1 MKQQLNLFNFM
12 NNTLKGI
19 TIETLNYIDLFCGA
33 GGFSL
38 GFQKIGFENIF
49 SIDIEKDFCETYKC
63 NFPNHNLIQ
72 KDISQL
78 TEQEILNLTNNK
90 KVDVIIGGPPCQ
102 GFSIAGNIGRNF
114 IDDPRNRLFKEFVRV
129 VNIVKPKYFIME
141 NVARLYTHNKS
152 QTRYEIIEDFKK
164 LGYKVECQILNSAD
178 YGVAQIRK
186 RVIFI
191 GSRVRDDIKFPK
203 KITQTHKTIKEA
215 IDDLPSLN
223 SGETSNIPN
232 HTAMNHTKQMLEKMS
247 FISDGGDRTQIPQNL
262 RPKSGDIRKY
272 IKYDSKKPSI
282 TVTGDMRKVFH
293 YSQNR
298 ALSVR
303 ELARIQSFPDN
314 FIFQGNSISSQ
325 QQVGNAVPPLM
336 AEALAKCIKDMITED
351 KKSKIKFD
359 YGYPKV
365 NYIGNKEKLSS
376 WICDNI
382 PNEVNSIF
390 DAFSGGSSVGFEA
403 KKRGLRVISNDIL
416 KINYFLAKS
425 LIENKK
431 EILTKQDI
439 ELIFSGKPF
448 KGFMTQ
454 HYSEVFFFEN
464 ECMELDLYRK
474 NIDKLDNNYKKAMV
488 FILLRRAM
496 IRKMPYSRFTLKWE
510 KIKQLRDEEYSYKKY
525 KRRRAY
531 HNQSFKEHF
540 LANLD
545 EYNNAIFD
553 NKKDNIAYN
562 DDIFNLLNK
571 IKTDAIY
578 LDPPY
583 TGTMNNYFGFYGLI
597 DEYIEQKKLK
607 PFENNFIDKKTSLML
622 FDKLFSSL
630 SNFKYWILSYNNNS
644 YPAKDDLVSIISKY
658 SHKDDISIIEKPHN
672 YKVTGKEKKNK
683 NTEYLFI
690 IKNKKA

>member
-1 MKQQLNLFNFM
+1 MSLFNFI
-12 NNTLKGI
+12 NSKLKGK

-38 GFQKIGFENIF
+38 GFRQIGFENIF
-49 SIDIEKDFCETYKC
+49 SIDIEKDFCETYRC
-63 NFPNHNLIQ
+63 NFPDHNLIQ

-78 TEQEILNLTNNK
+78 TKEEILNLTNDK
-90 KVDVIIGGPPCQ
+90 EVDVIIGGPPCQ
-102 GFSIAGNIGRNF
+102 GFSIAGNIGRKF

-141 NVARLYTHNKS
+141 NVAKLYTHNKN
-152 QTRYEIIEDFKK
+152 QTRYEIIGDFEKS
-164 LGYKVECQILNSAD
+164 GYKVECKILNSAD

-191 GSRVRDDIKFPK
+191 GSRIRSDIRFPK
-203 KITQTHKTIKEA
+203 KIIQRYKTVREVIE
-215 IDDLPSLN
+215 DLPPLK
-223 SGETSNIPN
+223 SGETSSMPN
-232 HTAMNHTKQMLEKMS
+232 HNAMNHTKQMLEKMK
-247 FISDGGDRTQIPQNL
+247 FISDGGDRTQIPLNL

-282 TVTGDMRKVFH
+282 TITGDMRKVFH

-298 ALSVR
+298 ALTVR

-314 FIFQGNSISSQ
+314 FIFKGSSISAQ
-325 QQVGNAVPPLM
+325 QQVGNAIPPLM
-336 AEALAKCIKDMITED
+336 AKALAKCVKDMIMED
-351 KKSKIKFD
+351 KKNKIKFD
-359 YGYPKV
+359 YKYPKV
-365 NYIGNKEKLSS
+365 NYIGNKEKLAS

-382 PNEVNSIF
+382 PNEVSSIF
-390 DAFSGGSSVGFEA
+390 DAFSGGSSVGFEV
-403 KKRGLRVISNDIL
+403 KKRGLEVVSNDIL
-416 KINYFLAKS
+416 KTNYLLAKS

-431 EILTKQDI
+431 EILTEQDVG
-439 ELIFSGKPF
+439 LIFSGKPF
-448 KGFMTQ
+448 KGFMTKN
-454 HYSEVFFFEN
+454 YSEVFFFED

-474 NIDKLDNNYKKAMV
+474 NIDKLENEYKKSMA

-496 IRKMPYSRFTLKWE
+496 IRKMPYSRFNLKWE
-510 KIKQLRDEEYSYKKY
+510 KIKQLRDEEYSYQKY

-545 EYNNAIFD
+545 EYNSAIFD
-553 NKKDNIAYN
+553 NTRDNKAYN

-607 PFENNFIDKKTSLML
+607 PFKNNFIDKKTSLML
-622 FDKLFSSL
+622 FDKLFSNL

-644 YPAKDDLVSIISKY
+644 YPSKDDLVGIISKY
-658 SHKDDISIIEKPHN
+658 TDKNSINIIEKPHK
-672 YKVTGKEKKNK
+672 YKVTGKERKNK

-690 IKNKKA
+690 VKNKKD